1 MTKTSLSS
9 LYRRLTA
16 GASAAP
22 ALDGDDIAAAAE
34 GTLPADRRERVA
46 GALAASPAHADAVRM
61 LRDLNA
67 ESAALAEGVARARRD
82 TTHRRHQ
89 RTERRIAA
97 GHRFVSA
104 RRWAAAIAACLVAVV
119 GLWSVRH
126 AQMSEAPA
134 VGTHSVAR
142 ADVIF
147 SPGDFGVHD
156 RIFSDSDA
164 HSKAKPNDELFRS
177 DFSGG

>member
-1 MTKTSLSS
+1 MNKTSLSS

-16 GASAAP
+16 GAHAAP
-22 ALDGDDIAAAAE
+22 ALDADDLVAAAE

-46 GALAASPAHADAVRM
+46 EALASSPAHADAFRM
-61 LRDLNA
+61 LRDLNT
-67 ESAALAEGVARARRD
+67 ESVALAEGVARARRD

-89 RTERRIAA
+89 RSDRRIAA
-97 GHRFVSA
+97 GHRFVRV
-104 RRWAAAIAACLVAVV
+104 RRLAAAIAACLVAVV
-119 GLWSVRH
+119 GVWSVRH
-126 AQMSEAPA
+126 AQTPDSAA
-134 VGTHSVAR
+134 AGAHSVAR

-156 RIFSDSDA
+156 RIFSDSEA
-164 HSKAKPNDELFRS
+164 HAKAKPNDVLFRS